1 MSLNRRPDQSFA
13 RAMAE
18 LATALLLGMLAAPIA
33 VHAQDPPFPTPLPQC
48 YVQPSPDN
56 DTWPKAVTDSLG
68 ATPGVPVTFAGATLL
83 ANDTGTSVTVLSV
96 GPASSGG
103 GTIAGTDPYTFT
115 PAPGFTGADLFPY
128 EISDAAARTTVGIV
142 KISVSSDVVA
152 PTVAISQP
160 LGGNVS
166 GSVTVKAS
174 ATDNAGVASVTFFDG
189 TFEIGSDGSAPFQA
203 TWNTTLVA
211 NGNHGLSAVAHD
223 AAGNTATSA
232 TVTVNV
238 LNTVT
243 VAVPNVVGKTQPVA
257 QGLITGAGL
266 AVGAVTSANS
276 PTVAIGNIISQSP
289 AAGMNVAGGSSV
301 AFVVALGAR
310 VPNVVGSTQSAAT
323 TAITTAGLTVGT
335 VTTATSATPAGNVLS
350 QSLTANT
357 NVAPGTA
364 MALVVSSG
372 PAPPPPP
379 PPPVGGLVLALGFEE
394 ASGNP
399 VVDSSPAPM
408 GGTISGATRV
418 AAGRIGRALSFDG
431 VNDWV
436 TVTDTTG
443 SKLDLTTGMT
453 IEAWVNPTAASGWTT
468 VVMKE
473 RGNAGEG
480 LLAYALYGRDGA
492 PRSGGTVGP
501 AGYLRTNPVATTT
514 DRGARGTAAIPLNTW
529 THLATTYDGTNLR
542 VYVNGVLAGT
552 TAGSGS
558 INVANGALRIGGN
571 NSAPLGQGEFYKGLI
586 DEVRIY
592 NRALSASEIA
602 ADMATPVVQ

>member
-1 MSLNRRPDQSFA
+1 
-13 RAMAE
+13 
-18 LATALLLGMLAAPIA
+18 
-33 VHAQDPPFPTPLPQC
+33 
-48 YVQPSPDN
+48 
-56 DTWPKAVTDSLG
+56 
-68 ATPGVPVTFAGATLL
+68 VTFAGATLL
-83 ANDTGTSVTVLSV
+83 ANDTGTSLAVLSV

-115 PAPGFTGADLFPY
+115 PVPGFAGADLFPY
-128 EISDAAARTTVGIV
+128 EIRDAAAQTTVGIV
-142 KISVSSDVVA
+142 RISVSGDVVA
-152 PTVAISQP
+152 PSVAISQP

-166 GSVTVKAS
+166 GSVTVRAS
-174 ATDNAGVASVTFFDG
+174 ASDNAGVSSVTFFDG
-189 TFEIGSDGSAPFQA
+189 AFEIGSDGNAPFEA
-203 TWNTTLVA
+203 AWNTTLVA
-211 NGNHGLSAVAHD
+211 NGNHSLSAVARD

-232 TVTVNV
+232 VVTVNV

-266 AVGAVTSANS
+266 VVGAVTSANS

-289 AAGMNVAGGSSV
+289 AAGVNVASGSNV
-301 AFVVALGAR
+301 AFVLALGAR
-310 VPNVVGSTQSAAT
+310 VPNIVGSTQSAAT
-323 TAITTAGLTVGT
+323 AAITTAGLTVGT
-335 VTTATSATPAGNVLS
+335 ITTATSSTAAGTVLS
-350 QSLTANT
+350 QSLQANT

-372 PAPPPPP
+372 PAPPP
-379 PPPVGGLVLALGFEE
+379 VGGLVLALGFEE
-394 ASGNP
+394 TSGNP

-408 GGTISGATRV
+408 SGTISGATRV
-418 AAGRIGRALSFDG
+418 AAGRIGRALLFDG

-453 IEAWVNPTAASGWTT
+453 VEAWVNPTAASGWTT

-473 RGNAGEG
+473 RGSAGEG
-480 LLAYALYGRDGA
+480 LLAYGLYGRDGA

-529 THLATTYDGTNLR
+529 THLATTYDGTSLR

-602 ADMATPVVQ
+602 ADMATPVVR